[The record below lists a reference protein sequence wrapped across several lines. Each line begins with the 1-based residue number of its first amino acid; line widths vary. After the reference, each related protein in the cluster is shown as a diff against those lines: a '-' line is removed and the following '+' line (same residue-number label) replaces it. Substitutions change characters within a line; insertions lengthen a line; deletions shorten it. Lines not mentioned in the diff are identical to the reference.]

1 MITAG
6 LYNMSTSKNGG
17 NSKWNDLSGVE
28 KVSTIV
34 SMLIFLALIV
44 WAWVRA
50 IKCSS
55 KSPDSRAVHLLFATV
70 DPILYLVFSYFIE
83 GMCN

>member
-1 MITAG
+1 MLTYS
-6 LYNMSTSKNGG
+6 LYNTTISSTKG
-17 NSKWNDLSGVE
+17 KTWDQLTTPE
-28 KVSTIV
+28 KISTIGV
-34 SMLIFLALIV
+34 IIIILAFII

-55 KSPDSRAVHLLFATV
+55 SNPDSRAVHLLFASA
-70 DPILYLVFSYFIE
+70 DPILYLIFSYFIE